1 MKLKNV
7 TNVDKF
13 FDAVR
18 MCEGYVELVT
28 QNGDRLSLKST
39 LSQYVSIVKFFS
51 GGCISEMEII
61 THNASDAKILFRY
74 MINE

>member
-1 MKLKNV
+1 MKLKNI

-28 QNGDRLSLKST
+28 QNGDRLNLKDT
-39 LSQYVSIVKFFS
+39 LSQYVTFVRFFS
-51 GGCISEMEII
+51 GGCTSEMEII
-61 THNASDAKILFRY
+61 THNDSDAQRLFSY
-74 MINE
+74 IIN

>member
-28 QNGDRLSLKST
+28 QNGDRLNLIAAVTKNFADDEPIM
-39 LSQYVSIVKFFS
+39 QNRF
-51 GGCISEMEII
+51 ISAFVEK
-61 THNASDAKILFRY
+61 NDLQDRLLD
-74 MINE
+74 

>member
-1 MKLKNV
+1 MKVKNI

-28 QNGDRLSLKST
+28 QNGDRLSLNAT
-39 LSQYVSIVKFFS
+39 LSQYVTLVRFFS
-51 GGCISEMEII
+51 GDCTSEMEII
-61 THNASDAKILFRY
+61 THNDSDAQRLFHY
-74 MINE
+74 IIN

>member
-1 MKLKNV
+1 MKLKNI

-28 QNGDRLSLKST
+28 QNGDRLSLKDT
-39 LSQYVSIVKFFS
+39 LSQYVTRVRFFS
-51 GGCISEMEII
+51 GDCIPEMEII
-61 THNASDAKILFRY
+61 IHKDSDAQRLVSYI
-74 MINE
+74 IN